1 MTTEARLSRIE
12 AIIEEGVPQRARM
25 IAQLDRIEARQ
36 MDHSSIHVKVTNLED
51 DRDAHEV
58 SLNSHEAVI
67 RNHENY
73 KNRAIGIV
81 VGVGTVSSVLSTLLA
96 NQVSKAFEKFIKVFS

>member
-12 AIIEEGVPQRARM
+12 AIIEEGLPQRARM
-25 IAQLDRIEARQ
+25 LAQLDRIEARQ

-58 SLNSHEAVI
+58 RLNS
-67 RNHENY
+67 HENY

-81 VGVGTVSSVLSTLLA
+81 VGVGTVSSLLSTLLA
-96 NQVSKAFEKFIKVFS
+96 NQVSKAFEKFLKVFS